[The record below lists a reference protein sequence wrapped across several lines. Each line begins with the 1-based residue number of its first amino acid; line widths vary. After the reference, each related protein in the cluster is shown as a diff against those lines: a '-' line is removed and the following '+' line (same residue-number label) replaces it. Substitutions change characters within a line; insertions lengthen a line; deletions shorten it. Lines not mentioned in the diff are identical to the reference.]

1 MNVCVYPNGDLA
13 AIAAAIL
20 IAGQVIDKPNCVLGL
35 ATGSTPLPIYR
46 ELIAMTHRGALDLSG
61 VTTYNLD
68 EYLGLGPDHPCSYRR
83 FMQENLFAHVQVPP
97 ERIHIPNGLA
107 ADPEAEC
114 RAYDTAIAQAG
125 GLDLQ
130 LLGLG
135 ANGHIGFNEPAAHF
149 TTNSYCVKLSQQ
161 TLHDN
166 RRFFDEDAVMPTHAL
181 TMGIASIMQARRI
194 VLVAT
199 GVNKAQAVRSMIEGP
214 VDPMVPASI
223 LQMHRHATILLD
235 ADAASLLS
243 VRRG

>member
-13 AIAAAIL
+13 AVAAAVL
-20 IAGQVIDKPNCVLGL
+20 IAGQVIDKPKSVLGL

-46 ELIAMTHRGALDLSG
+46 ELISMWHRGVIDFGS

-68 EYLGLGPDHPCSYRR
+68 EYVGLGPDHPCSYRR
-83 FMQENLFAHVQVPP
+83 FMQENLFSHINVQQSN
-97 ERIHIPNGLA
+97 IHIPNGLA
-107 ADPEAEC
+107 QDVDAEC
-114 RAYDTAIAQAG
+114 AAYDAAIAAAG
-125 GLDLQ
+125 RLDLQ

-135 ANGHIGFNEPAAHF
+135 ANGHIGFNEPAAVF
-149 TTNSYCVKLSQQ
+149 TTHSYCVKLSEQ
-161 TLHDN
+161 TLKDN
-166 RRFFDEDAVMPTHAL
+166 RRFFEDGAPMPTHAL
-181 TMGIASIMQARRI
+181 TMGIASIMQAKRI

-199 GVNKAQAVRSMIEGP
+199 GKNKAAAVRAMIEGP

-243 VRRG
+243 R

>member
-13 AIAAAIL
+13 AVAAAVL
-20 IAGQVIDKPNCVLGL
+20 IAGQVIDKPKSVLGL

-46 ELIAMTHRGALDLSG
+46 ELISMWHRGVIDFGS

-68 EYLGLGPDHPCSYRR
+68 EYVGLGPDHPCSYRR
-83 FMQENLFAHVQVPP
+83 FMQENLFSHINVQQSN
-97 ERIHIPNGLA
+97 IHIPNGLA
-107 ADPEAEC
+107 QDVDAEC
-114 RAYDTAIAQAG
+114 AAYDAAIAAAG
-125 GLDLQ
+125 RLDLQ

-135 ANGHIGFNEPAAHF
+135 ANGHIGFNEPAAVF
-149 TTNSYCVKLSQQ
+149 TTHSYCVRLSEQ
-161 TLHDN
+161 TLKDN
-166 RRFFDEDAVMPTHAL
+166 RRFFEDGAPMPTHAL
-181 TMGIASIMQARRI
+181 TMGIASIMQAKRI

-199 GVNKAQAVRSMIEGP
+199 GKNKAAAVRAMIEGP

-243 VRRG
+243 R